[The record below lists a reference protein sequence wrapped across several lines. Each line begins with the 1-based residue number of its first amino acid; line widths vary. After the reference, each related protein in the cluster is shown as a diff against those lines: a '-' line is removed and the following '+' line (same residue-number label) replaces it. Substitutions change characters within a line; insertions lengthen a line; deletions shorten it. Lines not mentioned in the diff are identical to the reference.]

1 MRTTAI
7 LRLYDDMLESNILIT
22 IEGVSLDTFNNKLE
36 FYKTIGLDV
45 TITYQ
50 RNYEKET
57 DNAN

>member
-22 IEGVSLDTFNNKLE
+22 IEGVSLDIFNNKLE